1 MNFNFTKVFFIQTT
15 AIEALTRMTGILKD
29 AAIAF
34 DGSES
39 VTEVEQGA
47 GNLLFALVNLINSS
61 ADKIRNGSQLLQA
74 SVIVFFS
81 SLPVHEFYSVFKED
95 KSFKLIKNVK

>member
-1 MNFNFTKVFFIQTT
+1 MLQFNITNIFFQAT

-29 AAIAF
+29 AASEF

-47 GNLLFALVNLINSS
+47 GNLLFALVNLIKSS
-61 ADKIRNGSQLLQA
+61 ADKIRNGTQLSQA
-74 SVIVFFS
+74 SVTVFFS
-81 SLPVHEFYSVFKED
+81 FLLVHEFYAVFLRD
-95 KSFKLIKNVK
+95 IKALK